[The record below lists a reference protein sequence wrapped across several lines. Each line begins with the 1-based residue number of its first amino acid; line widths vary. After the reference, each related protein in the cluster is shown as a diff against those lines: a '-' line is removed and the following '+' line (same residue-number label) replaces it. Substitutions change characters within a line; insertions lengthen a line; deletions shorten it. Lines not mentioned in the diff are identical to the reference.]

1 MKREYYQIYIDS
13 SQAVQGAG
21 TPNLATYDLSTII
34 PNISTDR
41 CYIRV
46 SYFNV
51 YIASS
56 VWKTN
61 QVGTLLIKTPSAF
74 TRNSYQTVSPEGVR
88 ALVQNSSIIG
98 IAPTGNDLSVSQNS
112 IANTQYLEIGN
123 IFNGMFTVEIT
134 NEVGGSLSSIMNSS
148 AKGYVMILDVYF
160 EQPCGCD

>member
-1 MKREYYQIYIDS
+1 MKREYFQIYIDS
-13 SQAVQGAG
+13 SQAVHGAG

-34 PNISTDR
+34 PNIITDR
-41 CYIRV
+41 CYVRV

-61 QVGTLLIKTPSAF
+61 QVSTLLIKTPSAF
-74 TRNSYQTVSPEGVR
+74 TRNSYQTFSPEGKA

-98 IAPTGNDLSVSQNS
+98 VSPTGNDLSVSQNS
-112 IANTQYLEIGN
+112 IANTQHLEIGN
-123 IFNGMFTVEIT
+123 IFNGMLTIEIT
-134 NEVGGSLSSIMNSS
+134 DEIGGSLASIMNSS
-148 AKGYVMILDVYF
+148 AKGYEMMLDVYF